1 MDPIITLV
9 IEDDDRIGA
18 ILSELVAA
26 TPGFS
31 LLGRAG
37 TLAQA
42 DEMMAGVVPQ
52 LLLVDI
58 SLPDGSG
65 LEWVNR
71 LRSHNREA
79 YVIMVT
85 ASREVETIQQALNL
99 GVHDYII
106 KPLRLFRIQQS
117 LDEVLQLHRKLCE
130 RGRLEQEDLDKLLG
144 KGRPQAREMRI
155 TPKGIDSITLRQVL
169 ELLAGEPDSVFST
182 DTVALRLSL
191 SRTTAR
197 RYLEYL
203 ESEDRVD
210 VELNYGQRGRPER
223 RYRWRREI

>member
-117 LDEVLQLHRKLCE
+117 LDEILQLHRKLCE

-223 RYRWRREI
+223 RYRWRRDS

>member
-65 LEWVNR
+65 LEWVSR

-117 LDEVLQLHRKLCE
+117 LDEILQLHRKLCE

>member
-71 LRSHNREA
+71 LRSYNREA

-117 LDEVLQLHRKLCE
+117 LDEILQLHRKLCE

-223 RYRWRREI
+223 RYRWRRES